1 MDYANIDCMK
11 DYIIREKLR
20 IRAYN
25 ALVDYL
31 GILIRKN
38 HSDYDRILEM
48 KQDDDEWI
56 HVIWEDKNDNKY
68 ESTFDFSVIV
78 QTQLLSGDDAVD
90 APDIGSIADN
100 IRNKDY
106 VKTKTKVIPDYKYD
120 KADNDASKSN
130 HHKMKTENKK

>member
-1 MDYANIDCMK
+1 MK

-25 ALVDYL
+25 SLVDYL
-31 GILIRKN
+31 GVLIKKE
-38 HSDYDRILEM
+38 HHEYDRILEL
-48 KQDDDEWI
+48 KQSDDKWI
-56 HVIWEDKNDNKY
+56 HTVWEDKNDNKY
-68 ESTFDFSVIV
+68 ESAFDFNVII
-78 QTQLLSGDDAVD
+78 QTQLLSGDDAVN

-120 KADNDASKSN
+120 NDENDASKMK
-130 HHKMKTENKK
+130 HHKLKTENKK